1 LSGSDIFISY
11 SSQDRDSARQFAEAL
26 QQEGFA
32 VWWDDALHSGET
44 FDEVIEAELR
54 SATAVVVLWSP
65 RSVTSR
71 WVRAEATIAD
81 RRGKLV
87 PAIIEPCERPII
99 FELTHTV
106 DLSHWNGEGSDRV
119 WQVFVNDLRRLTG
132 KTGDAP
138 AASSMQQAAP
148 PSHQQN
154 PIPVQEPNSFDDDEE
169 YNPTQI
175 YVRSAD
181 VASFETEPV
190 HCLAWSREGERD
202 VNFPIGIAG
211 AKIGRASPAEIIVAD
226 PLISRS
232 HCKVELVG
240 DELYVTDLNSTNGTF
255 IDDDRVVSVTALPVG
270 SILKLGESELVH
282 QILTRAEV

>member
-1 LSGSDIFISY
+1 LSGSDVFISY
-11 SSQDRDSARQFAEAL
+11 SSQDRDRARKFAEAL
-26 QQEGFA
+26 EQEGFA

-54 SATAVVVLWSP
+54 SAAAVVVLWSP
-65 RSVTSR
+65 NSVSSR

-81 RRGKLV
+81 RRGKLI

-106 DLSHWNGEGSDRV
+106 NLSHWNGEGSDRT
-119 WQVFVNDLRRLTG
+119 WQVFVSDLRRLTG
-132 KTGDAP
+132 KAQGMP
-138 AASSMQQAAP
+138 GASP
-148 PSHQQN
+148 VPSVN
-154 PIPVQEPNSFDDDEE
+154 PSNQRPTPFPVPQPNSSDDDEE

-175 YVRSAD
+175 YVRSND
-181 VASFETEPV
+181 VAGFESEPV
-190 HCLAWSREGERD
+190 HCLAWSRDGERD
-202 VNFPIGIAG
+202 INFPIGMAG
-211 AKIGRASPAEIIVAD
+211 AKIGRAAPAEIIVAD

-240 DELYVTDLNSTNGTF
+240 DELYVTDLNSTNGTY
-255 IDDDRVVSVTALPVG
+255 IDDDRIVAATPLPVG
-270 SILKLGESELVH
+270 STLKLGDSELVH

>member
-1 LSGSDIFISY
+1 MSGSDIFISY
-11 SSQDRDSARQFAEAL
+11 SSQDRNRARQFAEAL
-26 QQEGFA
+26 QQEGFV

-65 RSVTSR
+65 RSVSSR

-81 RRGKLV
+81 RRGKLI

-106 DLSHWNGEGSDRV
+106 DLSHWSGEGSDQV
-119 WQVFVNDLRRLTG
+119 WKIFVSDLRRLTG
-132 KTGDAP
+132 KAQDTSG
-138 AASSMQQAAP
+138 ASSMP
-148 PSHQQN
+148 PATASSHTQT
-154 PIPVQEPNSFDDDEE
+154 PAPVQEANSFDDEE

-175 YVRSAD
+175 FVRSSD

-190 HCLAWSREGERD
+190 HCLAWSRGGD
-202 VNFPIGIAG
+202 QDINFPIGIAG

-255 IDDDRVVSVTALPVG
+255 IDNDRVVAVTPLPVG